1 MFLFV
6 SYLSFDLICTLFFM
20 IKKIL
25 LFLILVFTSCSEQ
38 VDLIVYNAEIYTV
51 DNNNNKA
58 TSFAVK
64 DGKFIYVGDDSVTS
78 NYSSSNIINAEGLP
92 VYPGFID
99 SHAHFYNLGFFND
112 QVNLKETKSFQEV
125 LKRVIEY
132 NNSNKKDFIIG
143 RGWDQNDWE
152 NKSFPT
158 NKLLNEEFPDKA
170 IVLRRIDGHAYL
182 VNDFALNLAGID
194 KSSNVDGG
202 EFVKSNGK
210 LTGVLIDNAMRLIDD
225 IIPAPTKEESIKA
238 LISAQEI
245 AFENGLTTI
254 AEAGISREQIELI
267 DSLQKTGILK
277 IKIYA
282 MIENNLEDVDYYLEQ
297 GPYKTDKLNV
307 RSVKVYA
314 DGALGS
320 RGASMIEDYSDRRGY
335 KGIIRTP
342 IDSIKNLAFKL
353 SGTKFQMNTHAIGDN
368 ANRIVLEAYGDALFN
383 YRDPRWRVE
392 HAQVINEND
401 IDLFNQKIIPS
412 VQPTH
417 ATSDMYWL
425 YDRVGKKRANLAYA
439 YKELL
444 TRSKVIAFG
453 TDFPVE
459 DISPI
464 MTFYSAVARKD
475 LNGYPSEGF
484 QMENSINRA
493 DALYAMTV
501 FGAYANFEENEK
513 GSIEVG
519 KSADFIILDNDLIIS
534 EENKIPFT
542 KTVATFIDGELVFNR
557 RYN

>member
-1 MFLFV
+1 
-6 SYLSFDLICTLFFM
+6 M

-132 NNSNKKDFIIG
+132 NNSNEKDFIIG

-282 MIENNLEDVDYYLEQ
+282 MIENNLEDVDYYLNQ

-314 DGALGS
+314 DGAIGS

>member
-1 MFLFV
+1 
-6 SYLSFDLICTLFFM
+6 M
-20 IKKIL
+20 IKKTL
-25 LFLILVFTSCSEQ
+25 LILTLVLTSCSEQ
-38 VDLIVYNAEIYTV
+38 VDLIVYNANVYTV
-51 DNNNNKA
+51 DEKNNKV

-78 NYSSSNIINAEGLP
+78 KYSSSNIINAEGLP

-112 QVNLKETKSFQEV
+112 QVNLKETKSFEEV

-132 NNSNKKDFIIG
+132 NNSNDKDFIIG
-143 RGWDQNDWE
+143 RGWDQNDWVD
-152 NKSFPT
+152 KSFPT

-194 KSSNVDGG
+194 KSSNIEGG

-210 LTGVLIDNAMRLIDD
+210 LTGILIDNAMRLIDD
-225 IIPAPTKEESIKA
+225 IIPDPTKEESVKA

-267 DSLQKTGILK
+267 DSLQKEGVLK

-282 MIENNLEDVDYYLEQ
+282 MIENNPEDVDYYLEQ

-320 RGASMIEDYSDRRGY
+320 RGASMIDEYSDRRGY
-335 KGIIRTP
+335 FGIIRTP
-342 IDSIKNLAFKL
+342 IDSINNLAFKL
-353 SGTKFQMNTHAIGDN
+353 AGTKFQMNTHAIGDN
-368 ANRIVLEAYGDALFN
+368 ANRIVLNAYRDALFN

-401 IDLFNQKIIPS
+401 IDFFNYKIIPS

-444 TRSKVIAFG
+444 TRSKIIAFG

-475 LNGYPSEGF
+475 INGFPSEGF

-493 DALYAMTV
+493 DALYAMTI

-519 KSADFIILDNDLIIS
+519 KSADFIILDNDLILS
-534 EENKIPFT
+534 EENRIPFT
-542 KTVATFIDGELVFNR
+542 NTVATFIDGELVFNR

>member
-1 MFLFV
+1 
-6 SYLSFDLICTLFFM
+6 M
-20 IKKIL
+20 IKKTL
-25 LFLILVFTSCSEQ
+25 LILTLVLTSCSEQ
-38 VDLIVYNAEIYTV
+38 VDLIVYNANVYTV
-51 DNNNNKA
+51 DETNNKV

-78 NYSSSNIINAEGLP
+78 KYSSSNIINAEGLP

-112 QVNLKETKSFQEV
+112 QVNLKETKSFEEV

-132 NNSNKKDFIIG
+132 NNSNDKDFIIG
-143 RGWDQNDWE
+143 RGWDQNDWVD
-152 NKSFPT
+152 KSFPT

-194 KSSNVDGG
+194 KSSNIEGG

-210 LTGVLIDNAMRLIDD
+210 LTGILIDNAMRLIDD
-225 IIPAPTKEESIKA
+225 IIPDPTKEESVKA

-267 DSLQKTGILK
+267 DSLQKEGVLK

-282 MIENNLEDVDYYLEQ
+282 MIENNPEDVDYYLEQ
-297 GPYKTDKLNV
+297 GPFKTDKLNV

-320 RGASMIEDYSDRRGY
+320 RGASMIDEYSDRRGY
-335 KGIIRTP
+335 FGIIRTP
-342 IDSIKNLAFKL
+342 IDSINNLAFKL
-353 SGTKFQMNTHAIGDN
+353 AGTKFQMNTHAIGDN
-368 ANRIVLEAYGDALFN
+368 ANRIVLNAYRDALFN

-401 IDLFNQKIIPS
+401 IDFFNYKIIPS

-444 TRSKVIAFG
+444 TRSKIIAFG

-475 LNGYPSEGF
+475 INGFPSEGF

-493 DALYAMTV
+493 DALYAMTI

-519 KSADFIILDNDLIIS
+519 KSADFIILDNDLIVS
-534 EENKIPFT
+534 EENRIPFT
-542 KTVATFIDGELVFNR
+542 NTVATFIDGELVFNR